1 MRDSCVGSLLSH
13 RVFFFLFH
21 FFSRHVRKFGT
32 WEQKQTESARF
43 AAPPA
48 ARNVYFARFT
58 DCLHV
63 IALSKRFSRACPF
76 DAFFAFS
83 FSENS
88 TAARRPRN
96 QTIPSPLPLPSPSID
111 LTLLRPSIRSF
122 HSTFRASQYWRP
134 RASKNVILTHP

>member
-1 MRDSCVGSLLSH
+1 MRDSCVGSLLSR
-13 RVFFFLFH
+13 RVFFFLYH
-21 FFSRHVRKFGT
+21 FFSRHVRKFGLGT
-32 WEQKQTESARF
+32 KANRIGPLR
-43 AAPPA
+43 APPTT
-48 ARNVYFARFT
+48 RSVYFARFT

-96 QTIPSPLPLPSPSID
+96 QIDHPLPPPPPPPSI
-111 LTLLRPSIRSF
+111 LRYFVRPFAHFIP
-122 HSTFRASQYWRP
+122 HSELRNTDDHARVKMLS
-134 RASKNVILTHP
+134 